1 MHDVASAEADF
12 FAHAEAR
19 FALWDLHV
27 RERNVAAAM
36 ATARG
41 LAEDFPQN
49 RELATYLEAHDRET
63 ASVQPTPQNVAAH
76 RR

>member
-19 FALWDLHV
+19 FALWHLHV

-49 RELATYLEAHDRET
+49 RELAT
-63 ASVQPTPQNVAAH
+63 
-76 RR
+76 